1 MGTGTGNL
9 ADDPL
14 QSTTVEIPDGDA
26 GTLATVEHMRALVND
41 RCAHPRIRDL
51 ALRIIG
57 NAALPQ
63 QQIERIRSW
72 LRTHVRFVPDPDVTE
87 LLHDPVLLAE
97 WIERDGRVGVDCD
110 DVAMLGAA
118 LGKAIGIPARFVV
131 VGFYQPNAAFGH
143 VWTELFDGY
152 SWRELDTTRANQG
165 IEDGR
170 ISRRLTIDVA
180 TGDQGE
186 NMAGMITTR
195 RVGSFP
201 NRRPSPNGLGW
212 VQSIPVVIST
222 IQSIQSLFGGGKET
236 DRINQNKQAEQIALS
251 DPGVAGDTAQRFLQ
265 CRSGRFGICQIEGYP
280 DEIGGWAT
288 QTAKDDAYARYQNV
302 AAHRGSLGTTTVSTP
317 IGTASASNAG
327 LVAAAGIAALL
338 LLRKR

>member
-1 MGTGTGNL
+1 MGTGGRER
-9 ADDPL
+9 DDPL

-26 GTLATVEHMRALVND
+26 GTLATVDHMRVLVND
-41 RCAHPRIRDL
+41 RCAHPCIRTL

-57 NAALPQ
+57 QASEPR

-72 LRTHVRFVPDPDVTE
+72 LRSHIRFVPDPDVTE
-87 LLHDPVLLAE
+87 LLHDPLLLVE

-118 LGKAIGIPARFVV
+118 LGKSIGIPARFVI
-131 VGFYQPNAAFGH
+131 VGFYQRNAPFGH
-143 VWTELFDGY
+143 VWTELFDGQA
-152 SWRELDTTRANQG
+152 WRELDTTRTSQG

-170 ISRRLTIDVA
+170 ISRRLVVDVA

-186 NMAGMITTR
+186 NMAGMVTTR
-195 RVGSFP
+195 RIGAVR
-201 NRRPSPNGLGW
+201 RRPSPNGLGW

-222 IQSIQSLFGGGKET
+222 IQSIESLFGGGKES

-251 DPGVAGDTAQRFLQ
+251 DSGQAGDTALRFLQ

-288 QTAKDDAYARYQNV
+288 QTAKDDAYTRYQNA
-302 AAHRGSLGTTTVSTP
+302 AAHRGTLGTTTVSTP
-317 IGTASASNAG
+317 IGTVGASNAG
-327 LVAAAGIAALL
+327 LLAAAGIAAFL